1 MPQYATIKTR
11 ELSKYQLDPAWFE
24 KDQKEWTA
32 FEKKLAKK
40 LGCKSVT
47 AEVVAGGKGVKITC
61 TPDMAP
67 DQIKAGLR

>member
-1 MPQYATIKTR
+1 MPQYATMKTS
-11 ELSKYQLDPAWFE
+11 ELSKYELDLAKWS
-24 KDQKEWTA
+24 A